1 MSGRI
6 ITRSEDNGI
15 AYLQMNDSEK
25 NNMFSDD
32 FITEVIEGVDKI
44 TEMKPKVLILQ
55 GLPDVFSGGA
65 EKENLIGLCEGRIH
79 VKDLL
84 ISEKLIYT
92 PFPVI
97 AAMEGHAMGGGF
109 VMAMCCDIVLAALE
123 SRYGAVFMLMGFT
136 PGMGCTTLLAQL
148 VGPFIA
154 SEMMFT
160 GKRFRGSELA
170 KKSTNI
176 NYILPKKEIMPK
188 AKDIALQISEKNIKS
203 IYLLKNTLSTKK
215 KKLLIEARSQEDLM
229 HRISFA
235 FPETKAAIQDF
246 YAEGDKEES

>member
-32 FITEVIEGVDKI
+32 FIAELIDGVDKI
-44 TEMKPKVLILQ
+44 TEMKPKVLILH

-65 EKENLIGLCEGRIH
+65 EKENLMGLCEGKIH

-160 GKRFRGSELA
+160 GKRFKGSELA

-176 NYILPKKEIMPK
+176 NYILPKKEIMSK
-188 AKDIALQISEKNIKS
+188 AEDIALQISEKNIKS
-203 IYLLKNTLSTKK
+203 IYLLKNTLSAKK

-235 FPETKAAIQDF
+235 FPETKATIQNF
-246 YAEGDKEES
+246 YAEGDKKEP